1 TGHGGLSPTSS
12 VVPAVDAPPPSFAVA
27 VAVDDNA
34 TGTGTRTAT
43 ATGDTGG
50 HPGVLAGRRRRLEL
64 VRPKFEEKTP
74 AVEADG
80 KKLSLTSGV
89 AEDAASSSGN
99 GASGLPAAR
108 KIRVA
113 GRRSRTDTSDKGA
126 SSPRLALPWTATA
139 VTSEAMPPASKR
151 RKLVRPSLEGAVRF
165 LRISSK
171 ADASMAVD
179 ALKAGQDLKIAISE
193 DLPLG
198 EASDVA
204 KAILPFYPR
213 VLEGPDLLL
222 LCNKIGEEAA
232 VNSRLQINQSALA
245 VLETQSRDLSLSIA
259 RDTAMLH

>member
-1 TGHGGLSPTSS
+1 MTTGDGGLSPSS
-12 VVPAVDAPPPSFAVA
+12 LVVPAVDAPPSFFAV
-27 VAVDDNA
+27 VIDDSA
-34 TGTGTRTAT
+34 TVTGTGTAT

-50 HPGVLAGRRRRLEL
+50 HPGVPAGRRRHLEL

-80 KKLSLTSGV
+80 KKLSPTSGV

-99 GASGLPAAR
+99 GASGL

-113 GRRSRTDTSDKGA
+113 GRRPRTDTSDKGA

-151 RKLVRPSLEGAVRF
+151 RKLVRPSLEGPVRF
-165 LRISSK
+165 LRVSSK